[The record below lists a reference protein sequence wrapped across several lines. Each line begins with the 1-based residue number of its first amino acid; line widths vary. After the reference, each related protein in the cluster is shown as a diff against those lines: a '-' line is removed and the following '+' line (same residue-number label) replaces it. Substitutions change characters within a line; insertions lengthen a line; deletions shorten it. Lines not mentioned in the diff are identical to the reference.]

1 MLSSRRQ
8 LIALSFD
15 LWFTSAK
22 IGVLPS
28 HTNRLDRAGFAGCI
42 NSTEIGADMSDIG
55 VTPQEARAEISK
67 AWFWG

>member
-22 IGVLPS
+22 IGVLPTPYEPTGPRRILPEAS
-28 HTNRLDRAGFAGCI
+28 THKRLEPI
-42 NSTEIGADMSDIG
+42 
-55 VTPQEARAEISK
+55 
-67 AWFWG
+67 